1 MSRVGK
7 YLTNIWSENRLQ
19 QSIQPTADIKDID
32 STYRNYEPYSLGV
45 FYGEDLV
52 RRDRKSIYTEYKM
65 MMQDPTIHAG
75 LNLLV
80 TASLGGHESRGEVV
94 FIRPA
99 DKLKNEGVRAKKTS
113 QNG

>member
-45 FYGEDLV
+45 YYGEDLV

-65 MMQDPTIHAG
+65 MMQILINRYGSDNATKDIARFYY
-75 LNLLV
+75 
-80 TASLGGHESRGEVV
+80 SYEYSE
-94 FIRPA
+94 
-99 DKLKNEGVRAKKTS
+99 
-113 QNG
+113 

>member
-19 QSIQPTADIKDID
+19 QSIQPTADVKDID

-65 MMQDPTIHAG
+65 MMQDNH
-75 LNLLV
+75 LL
-80 TASLGGHESRGEVV
+80 
-94 FIRPA
+94 
-99 DKLKNEGVRAKKTS
+99 K
-113 QNG
+113 